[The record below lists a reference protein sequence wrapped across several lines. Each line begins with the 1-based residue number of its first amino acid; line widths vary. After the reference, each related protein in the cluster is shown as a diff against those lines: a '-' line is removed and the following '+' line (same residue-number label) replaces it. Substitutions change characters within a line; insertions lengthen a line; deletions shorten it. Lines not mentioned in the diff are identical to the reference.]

1 MSDAEHDVVS
11 NYFGDGGGGDD
22 VGDYDYVDDDAIPER
37 RDELTLAAEAV
48 DRADTEQAD
57 EYAAQRFLDV
67 EAEAEDDDDPELYA
81 DDGQQIEDWM
91 PPAPEGTDP
100 AEWAFASQVAR
111 DTLTAHLTGE
121 ALQQQP
127 VTRASAE
134 QQLGDMLSA
143 STAASLSQLAEA
155 ERYRAEREQVL
166 AARSEKQQ
174 TEQQAVAYGQAHEIA
189 LQAMARSDVKNAN
202 PDEIIE
208 GANIVLSQWGYADAE
223 AFNGLSEWQRQEIAT
238 AAIGEAAEMQRTIT
252 ITNDAL
258 RKV

>member
-1 MSDAEHDVVS
+1 MSEHEIVDAFFPDDS
-11 NYFGDGGGGDD
+11 GGD
-22 VGDYDYVDDDAIPER
+22 VGDFDYVDDDAVPAP
-37 RDELTLAAEAV
+37 RDEHQLADEMV
-48 DRADTEQAD
+48 DRADTEALD
-57 EYAAQRFLDV
+57 TYAAERFLDV
-67 EAEAEDDDDPELYA
+67 EDHDDDDPELYA

-223 AFNGLSEWQRQEIAT
+223 AFNALSEWQRQEIAT